1 MRSVRRDLV
10 EDELLRQCIK
20 IMQEISPRLMSLR
33 ALHIIRR
40 YVHKAAEVCAPNILV
55 LTTERVNAV
64 AGRKGGGDAGKR
76 KM

>member
-1 MRSVRRDLV
+1 
-10 EDELLRQCIK
+10 
-20 IMQEISPRLMSLR
+20 MSLR